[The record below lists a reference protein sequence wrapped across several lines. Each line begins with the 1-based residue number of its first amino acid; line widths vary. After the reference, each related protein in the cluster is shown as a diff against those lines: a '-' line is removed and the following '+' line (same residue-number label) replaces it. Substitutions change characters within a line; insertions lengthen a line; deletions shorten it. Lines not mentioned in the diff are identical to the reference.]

1 MDFPSQSKQ
10 RKVVSNE
17 DKRTIDVMALG
28 GLLVLTGMILGQF
41 VSSPVQARSPRT
53 SELQAQDYL
62 QDDTFKTVRY
72 ERVDSW

>member
-1 MDFPSQSKQ
+1 MKTKERLMLWPS
-10 RKVVSNE
+10 
-17 DKRTIDVMALG
+17 AAW
-28 GLLVLTGMILGQF
+28 VLTGMILGQF

>member
-41 VSSPVQARSPRT
+41 FVSSPVQARSPRT

-62 QDDTFKTVRY
+62 QDDTFKTVR
-72 ERVDSW
+72 

>member
-1 MDFPSQSKQ
+1 
-10 RKVVSNE
+10 
-17 DKRTIDVMALG
+17 MALG

>member
-28 GLLVLTGMILGQF
+28 GLGVDWDDIRAVCF
-41 VSSPVQARSPRT
+41 KSSAGEIS
-53 SELQAQDYL
+53 SHI
-62 QDDTFKTVRY
+62 
-72 ERVDSW
+72 

>member
-41 VSSPVQARSPRT
+41 VSSPVQVRSPRT